1 VSGLDYPDLKSL
13 PGQIIIIIIIIIIIV
28 FHKNYR
34 AALGTF
40 GRLPNGYPVLS
51 RVGNTV
57 RACI

>member
-1 VSGLDYPDLKSL
+1 VSELDYPDLKSL
-13 PGQIIIIIIIIIIIV
+13 PGQIIIIIIIV